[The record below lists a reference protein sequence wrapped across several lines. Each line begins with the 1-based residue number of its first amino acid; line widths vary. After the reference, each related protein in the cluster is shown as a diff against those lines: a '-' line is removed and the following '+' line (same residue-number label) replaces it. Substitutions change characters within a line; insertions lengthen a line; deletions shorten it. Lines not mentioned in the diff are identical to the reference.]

1 MAFITERISEED
13 VEKYDLLKPCNE
25 ICNKYYQGELD
36 WVDLNS
42 RSWCI
47 DRERGIWLFSVRS
60 ITIGDPRDMN
70 YSGEDIWLLHYKG
83 KDIEIDLRDIYN
95 ENTGKK
101 VTDNPFRIIYELES
115 IRSDIGDIPKQEIV
129 DILKEIL
136 NEFKG
141 GVSVTTF
148 VPKENIQ
155 VTFVS
160 KI

>member
-1 MAFITERISEED
+1 MAFVIEEISKED

-42 RSWCI
+42 RDWCI
-47 DRERGIWLFSVRS
+47 DRERGIWLFVVRS
-60 ITIGDPRDMN
+60 ITIGDPRDMEF
-70 YSGEDIWLLHYKG
+70 SGEYIWLLHYKG
-83 KDIEIDLRDIYN
+83 KDIEIDLRDIHN
-95 ENTGKK
+95 KNTSTKI
-101 VTDNPFRIIYELES
+101 TDNPFRIIYELES
-115 IRSDIGDIPKQEIV
+115 IRSDIGNIPKQEIV

-136 NEFKG
+136 NEYG
-141 GVSVTTF
+141 DGVSI
-148 VPKENIQ
+148 VPKENIR

>member
-1 MAFITERISEED
+1 MAFVTEEISKED

-42 RSWCI
+42 RDWCI
-47 DRERGIWLFSVRS
+47 DRERGIWLFVVRS
-60 ITIGDPRDMN
+60 ITIGDPRDMEF
-70 YSGEDIWLLHYKG
+70 SGEVIWLLHYRG
-83 KDIEIDLRDIYN
+83 KDIEIDLRNIHN
-95 ENTGKK
+95 ENTSTKI
-101 VTDNPFRIIYELES
+101 TDNPFKIIYELES
-115 IRSDIGDIPKQEIV
+115 IRSDIWDIPKQDIV

-141 GVSVTTF
+141 GEVITSSI
-148 VPKENIQ
+148 PKENIQ
-155 VTFVS
+155 VTFIS